1 MGLQVPVFLD
11 LSKSFAFLWNLHDLA
26 TNRGKIAGVH
36 QLFLINLLIRLAKKL
51 DRDSTGD

>member
-1 MGLQVPVFLD
+1 MFLD